1 MLKPQRIPTLV
12 PGRHPI
18 ARQSEFSS
26 RYLWYALSLLFAANL
41 FNYMDRMV
49 ISVVLPLIKADLDLS
64 DTQLGVLTGIAFA
77 VFYAT
82 FGIPIARW
90 ADRGTRRT
98 IVSLAIAVWSAM
110 TVLCGMAQNFVHMML
125 ARFGVGIG
133 EAGCVPPSHSMIADF
148 FPTERRATALG
159 IHTAGA
165 TLGIVGGLV
174 LGGYIAETWGWR
186 WAFFMLGAP
195 GLLLAIVTQL
205 TLREPTRGA
214 YEEAAVDVPQPPLR
228 EVLRYFARRASY
240 VHLVVVFAM
249 GSFAAFGIQMWLP
262 SFYVRSF
269 GMSTAEVGFYF
280 GIAFGLGS
288 AMGTLGGG
296 YVADRM
302 GKGDMRRPLL
312 ILGVGASAM
321 TLPLSLG
328 VLLSPWAALALSLN
342 LVSSTIGGL
351 ANGPLFAAIQSVVD
365 NRMRAIAV
373 AILMFSSSMIGVG
386 LGPLFAG
393 MLSDLL
399 APRFGD
405 DSLRYSLIILS
416 TLGVYP
422 IVHLWLAVRAL
433 PRDAEMTAREAV
445 AAG

>member
-1 MLKPQRIPTLV
+1 MRIVSGETLIV
-12 PGRHPI
+12 RG
-18 ARQSEFSS
+18 SEFSS

-110 TVLCGMAQNFVHMML
+110 TVLCGLAQNFLHMML

-133 EAGCVPPSHSMIADF
+133 EAGCVPPSHSLISDY

-186 WAFFMLGAP
+186 WAFFVLGAP
-195 GLLLAIVTQL
+195 GLLLAILTRL

-214 YEEAAVDVPQPPLR
+214 QEERPVDAAQPPLG
-228 EVLRYFARRASY
+228 EVLRYLGRRRSY
-240 VHLVVVFAM
+240 VHLVIVFAM

-296 YVADRM
+296 YVADWM
-302 GKGDMRRPLL
+302 GKGDMRKPLL
-312 ILGVGASAM
+312 VLGVGASAM

-328 VLLSPWAALALSLN
+328 VLLAPWAALALSLN

-351 ANGPLFAAIQSVVD
+351 AAIQTVAD
-365 NRMRAIAV
+365 NRVRAIAV
-373 AILMFSSSMIGVG
+373 AILMFSSSMVGVG

-393 MLSDLL
+393 MLSDVL

-433 PRDAEMTAREAV
+433 PRDAETTAREAAAAATAS

>member
-1 MLKPQRIPTLV
+1 MLKGQRIPTLV

-159 IHTAGA
+159 IHTSGA

-214 YEEAAVDVPQPPLR
+214 HEDAAVDVPQPPLR
-228 EVLRYFARRASY
+228 EVLRYFARRRSY
-240 VHLVVVFAM
+240 VHLVIVFAM

-296 YVADRM
+296 YVADWM

-393 MLSDLL
+393 MLSDML

-405 DSLRYSLIILS
+405 DSLRYSLVILS
-416 TLGVYP
+416 CLGVYP

-433 PRDAEMTAREAV
+433 PHDAEMTAREAV